1 MAVAFLQ
8 QPIDFP
14 QCILAASPRPE
25 AVTSRPELCLKD
37 WLDGQFQCC
46 LHDTVLD
53 RRNPQWPRSSVAFG
67 DLYPFGRVRPVAAI
81 LQIVMKFPQIPL
93 RLGREPFRALAI
105 HPRRPFVP
113 RDLPPRGFEGCRS
126 DDLVHQA
133 EPFASYDAVNQRRH
147 HALGPD
153 RSFHP
158 PPLSFVGLCP
168 LLSPLRHCRDGS
180 LLHSS
185 PRTSS
190 FLPPF
195 PRSGFASRSFH
206 RRRRHQYYEGSD
218 SCRSHP
224 DRQVSPLT
232 PPCRPS
238 IPSST
243 TRAVRWS
250 LRQSPQRQRLLPGFA
265 INEQARHSVTP
276 KQVRQPPLS
285 RGQALRTAGSP
296 PVALHP
302 ASRRRSYLRL
312 RSLRPA
318 PARTPTVLT
327 KRPHGRTHGPAWPG
341 HQSGQTATT
350 DVRDRPGHD
359 LKGWFH
365 PGGSATA
372 GRCGTRSDSP
382 FFA

>member
-14 QCILAASPRPE
+14 QCILAASPRPK
-25 AVTSRPELCLKD
+25 AVTSRPELRLKD

-195 PRSGFASRSFH
+195 PRSGFASRPFH

-276 KQVRQPPLS
+276 KQVRQPTDCRFTS
-285 RGQALRTAGSP
+285 GCSP
-296 PVALHP
+296 PRLAATQLPSITEP
-302 ASRRRSYLRL
+302 ATGSRTDFHRADKAS
-312 RSLRPA
+312 S
-318 PARTPTVLT
+318 
-327 KRPHGRTHGPAWPG
+327 RTHSFPRKREP
-341 HQSGQTATT
+341 S
-350 DVRDRPGHD
+350 
-359 LKGWFH
+359 L
-365 PGGSATA
+365 
-372 GRCGTRSDSP
+372 C
-382 FFA
+382 